1 MSIASHRGCG
11 VVPPG
16 RGSIEMGQEEE
27 GLAARRRSPCLQRR
41 QREARRGETVS
52 SYNSA
57 LINNFN
63 KLCISLH
70 FEKLWRVYEGLLY
83 SLLCVTLTLA
93 EPPALFPHL
102 WS

>member
-1 MSIASHRGCG
+1 M
-11 VVPPG
+11 G
-16 RGSIEMGQEEE
+16 REEE
-27 GLAARRRSPCLQRR
+27 GLAARRRSPCLQLR